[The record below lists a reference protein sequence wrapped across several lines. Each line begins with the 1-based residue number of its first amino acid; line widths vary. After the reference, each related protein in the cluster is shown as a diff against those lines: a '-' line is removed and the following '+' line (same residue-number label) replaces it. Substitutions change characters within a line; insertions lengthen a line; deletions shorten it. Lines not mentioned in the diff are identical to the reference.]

1 MNKLYTNYSLLSSF
15 TLLMLLSTTG
25 AWAKNGEPATT
36 TNPDS
41 LAKANEM
48 GHLKCI
54 VEPDTNC
61 VTRQIT
67 LEAWIEYTFTGVKQA
82 VTVPWNTGQ
91 VAHKIIVTPP
101 GNWSWDVTGIGCES
115 THWEN
120 FIDLPHSFFRA
131 VLKYRVL
138 PLFVRLKKWNSPFHQ
153 QLQRILQ
160 L

>member
-1 MNKLYTNYSLLSSF
+1 MRMNKLYTNYSILCSF
-15 TLLMLLSTTG
+15 FLLMLLPTTG

-61 VTRQIT
+61 VTRQIA
-67 LEAWIEYTFTGVKQA
+67 LEAWIEYSFTGVKQA

-101 GNWSWDVTGIGCES
+101 GSWSWDVTGIGCES
-115 THWEN
+115 THW
-120 FIDLPHSFFRA
+120 R
-131 VLKYRVL
+131 
-138 PLFVRLKKWNSPFHQ
+138 
-153 QLQRILQ
+153 
-160 L
+160 